1 MIVDNQAKIVLVIPQ
16 PFNINNLID
25 VYNGLQLIKNLEQ
38 YVKPT
43 FVWILKESL
52 NIGIYI
58 KLVISILKEFI

>member
-1 MIVDNQAKIVLVIPQ
+1 MFVIPQ
-16 PFNINNLID
+16 PFNINNLSD
-25 VYNGLQLIKNLEQ
+25 VYNGLQLLKKRAQ

-58 KLVISILKEFI
+58 KLIISILKEFI

>member
-1 MIVDNQAKIVLVIPQ
+1 VLVIPQ